1 MLDQDINKEELV
13 KIIRSLVSFIVLES
27 KTYISEDLKE
37 TYIKHYIQT
46 LTKSMNG
53 IHDFVNANN
62 IWKSVEQDASFIIEN
77 LDAIKTSEN

>member
-37 TYIKHYIQT
+37 IYIKHYIQI

-62 IWKSVEQDASFIIEN
+62 IWESVEKDITLLIKN
-77 LDAIKTSEN
+77 LDVNKHG